1 MSVTVIGSEKGGVSK
16 STLCINLAVLCVL
29 EGVDTLLVD
38 ADVQG
43 SYNEFSQKRDAE
55 DITPR
60 IPVIQ
65 KRGGNLHREIKGLA
79 ERYECVIVD
88 TGGRDSV
95 ELRSSLLIADT
106 VLVPVQASQFDLW
119 TVDKT
124 FDILTKGQDFNPDL
138 RPLVVIA
145 RASPNILIRAA
156 RDAMDFLHAFP
167 GVRVCETIIYERI
180 AWQKSIRQG
189 RGVVELNPQDAKAS
203 HELRLLYEEVF
214 GG

>member
-43 SYNEFSQKRDAE
+43 SCNEFSQKRDAE

-95 ELRSSLLIADT
+95 EL
-106 VLVPVQASQFDLW
+106 
-119 TVDKT
+119 
-124 FDILTKGQDFNPDL
+124 
-138 RPLVVIA
+138 
-145 RASPNILIRAA
+145 
-156 RDAMDFLHAFP
+156 
-167 GVRVCETIIYERI
+167 
-180 AWQKSIRQG
+180 
-189 RGVVELNPQDAKAS
+189 
-203 HELRLLYEEVF
+203 
-214 GG
+214 